1 MDEKTTQPDPGPHP
15 NLTPSD
21 KETTHPSKPSSETS
35 TTTTTTTPHPNK
47 DTFEPINPHPR
58 ASLGGRRSSSRH
70 STETIRR
77 QRSNNGYGVD
87 DIDIDLDIDAES
99 AVAAGPNPSSPSSA
113 VPDPDRDP
121 FEVGWDGGGGGE
133 LDPLCPRSWATWR
146 KWVVIAVTSVGSFC
160 V

>member
-35 TTTTTTTPHPNK
+35 TTTTTTTPDPNK

-70 STETIRR
+70 STETIHR

-87 DIDIDLDIDAES
+87 DIDIDAES
-99 AVAAGPNPSSPSSA
+99 AGAAGANPLSSLEGAAAADS
-113 VPDPDRDP
+113 DP

-133 LDPLCPRSWATWR
+133 HDPLCPRSWKTWR
-146 KWVVIAVTSVGSFC
+146 KWVVIGVTSVGSFC